1 MYNITLNIFLIIM
14 SLLQKFFS
22 YKKVI
27 LDVILNISAATL
39 PIAVLQLLIYPRIAK
54 EIGGDEYG
62 LMLTIYSI
70 WFMFPNSFGN
80 VLNNIKLLRFPEYQK
95 IGTEGDFPIL
105 LRASAYVGSVL
116 VFLSI
121 WLYYGSFSV
130 THVFLGTIIGGLIFL
145 KAYLEVWFRIEL
157 NYSFV
162 LLNNV
167 LLILGFFVGFLFFHY
182 TCIWEFVFLFG
193 YLFCSVFCIVKTPL
207 LHEPYRKTVFY
218 SAVKTDFF
226 NLLAA
231 AVIGNLTSYADKLVL
246 YPLMGGTAVSVYYTA
261 SILGKITSMLTGPIN
276 GVVLSYISR
285 WDKSKADVFS
295 KVLAIGFIVCFFG
308 YLLAMFLARPIL
320 GFLFP
325 QWLDPVMEIIS
336 LTTVTVM
343 LGVLSTILQPFV
355 LKYCNLR
362 WQTVISAIGS
372 LVYFSSAL
380 LLWRFAGLKGF
391 CIGTIIGV
399 FVKLVM
405 MIIIYYRSLKFA
417 KFV

>member
-1 MYNITLNIFLIIM
+1 M

-62 LMLTIYSI
+62 LLLTIYSI
-70 WFMFPNSFGN
+70 WFMLPNSFGN

-105 LRASAYVGSVL
+105 LRASASVGSV
-116 VFLSI
+116 
-121 WLYYGSFSV
+121 
-130 THVFLGTIIGGLIFL
+130 IIGGLIFL

-276 GVVLSYISR
+276 GVVLSYITR